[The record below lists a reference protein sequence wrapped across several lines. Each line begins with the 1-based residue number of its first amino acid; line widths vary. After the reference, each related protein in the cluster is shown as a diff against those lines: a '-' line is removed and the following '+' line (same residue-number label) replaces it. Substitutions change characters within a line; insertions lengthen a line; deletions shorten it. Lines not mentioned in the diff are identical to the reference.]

1 MKNIPNTDILFIIC
15 AGIVFLL
22 IHQFG
27 YSELLQK
34 FSFLLV
40 LIAYFVGKYLGIR
53 KKNNQ
58 IKV

>member
-1 MKNIPNTDILFIIC
+1 MKNIPYSDILFILC

-22 IHQFG
+22 ITQFG

-40 LIAYFVGKYLGIR
+40 LIAYFVGKHIGFR
-53 KKNNQ
+53 MKK
-58 IKV
+58 KVG

>member
-1 MKNIPNTDILFIIC
+1 MKNIPYPDIIFIIC

-40 LIAYFVGKYLGIR
+40 LAAYYIGKYIGLR
-53 KKNNQ
+53 MKK
-58 IKV
+58 KVN

>member
-1 MKNIPNTDILFIIC
+1 MKNIPYSDILFIIC
-15 AGIVFLL
+15 TGVVFLL

-40 LIAYFVGKYLGIR
+40 LIAYFVGKHIGIKMKR
-53 KKNNQ
+53 KLVKD
-58 IKV
+58 

>member
-1 MKNIPNTDILFIIC
+1 MKNIPYYDIIFIIC

-40 LIAYFVGKYLGIR
+40 IIAYFAGKYIGLR
-53 KKNNQ
+53 MKK
-58 IKV
+58 KV